1 MISRA
6 HGLHHQ
12 FSPPSPIQSSLRQ
25 AVGSTAEQTE
35 TGNRIIGGVSIFRSP
50 VSAIRCLVLV
60 FRFGCRF
67 RKSVLCHRFSPPFI
81 SVGRWQPRVAGG
93 GCSALLHRL
102 SHLSSA
108 LCHRFSHRFN
118 YVVTRSRPYPGK
130 PGQYGVLPLP
140 QDKHSPYTPYSILF
154 VYLAQP
160 PTAYRQPLSHLIDF
174 TNVSC
179 GACLLVFQPPGSA
192 V

>member
-6 HGLHHQ
+6 HDLHHQ

-25 AVGSTAEQTE
+25 AVGSTVEQTE

-81 SVGRWQPRVAGG
+81 SVGRWQPRVAGVPP
-93 GCSALLHRL
+93 CFIDSVICPLP
-102 SHLSSA
+102 SIQSSIQ
-108 LCHRFSHRFN
+108 LCRDAVPTLPRQ
-118 YVVTRSRPYPGK
+118 TRAVRGAAPTPR
-130 PGQYGVLPLP
+130 QALPL
-140 QDKHSPYTPYSILF
+140 YSIL
-154 VYLAQP
+154 YTRYSLCISP
-160 PTAYRQPLSHLIDF
+160 NRQPLTANH
-174 TNVSC
+174 
-179 GACLLVFQPPGSA
+179 CLT
-192 V
+192 

>member
-25 AVGSTAEQTE
+25 AVGSTVEQTE
-35 TGNRIIGGVSIFRSP
+35 TGNRINGGVSIFRSP

-140 QDKHSPYTPYSILF
+140 QDKHSPYTPYSIL
-154 VYLAQP
+154 YTRYSLCISP
-160 PTAYRQPLSHLIDF
+160 NRQPLTANH
-174 TNVSC
+174 
-179 GACLLVFQPPGSA
+179 CLT
-192 V
+192 